1 MLVHSSSGVSAVMRQ
16 LRLFAR
22 PFSFRQT
29 YSPAAATAAA
39 HGERAALSTL
49 ACVDD
54 PRVVLCFGDSN
65 TWGHDAVSGI
75 RFGPKTR
82 WPGVMAAQL
91 NNVVVLEEG
100 LNGRTTVFD
109 DPCCNWLAPNVD
121 PSVCNGRKALMP
133 LLHSAKPVD
142 CVVIALGVNDLKW
155 RFSATPSDIANGAGL
170 LIDDVR
176 LSGSGSFHPT
186 GPALL
191 DGATEGMAGAPAVVL
206 VCPPPI
212 TNEEVFPDF
221 RGGGISRS
229 EQLATEF
236 ARVAEEKG
244 VALVEAGS
252 VPGCEASMLDGIH
265 LTAEAHAALGQA
277 IATAVKNSLPR

>member
-1 MLVHSSSGVSAVMRQ
+1 
-16 LRLFAR
+16 
-22 PFSFRQT
+22 
-29 YSPAAATAAA
+29 
-39 HGERAALSTL
+39 
-49 ACVDD
+49 
-54 PRVVLCFGDSN
+54 
-65 TWGHDAVSGI
+65 
-75 RFGPKTR
+75 
-82 WPGVMAAQL
+82 MAAQL

-109 DPCCNWLAPNVD
+109 DPCCNWLTPNVD

-133 LLHSAKPVD
+133 ILHSAKPVD

-170 LIDDVR
+170 LIDDIR

-186 GPALL
+186 GPALF
-191 DGATEGMAGAPAVVL
+191 DGAPEGTSAAPAVVL

-212 TNEEVFPDF
+212 TNEDVFPDF
-221 RGGGISRS
+221 QGGGISRS
-229 EQLATEF
+229 EQLAAEF

-265 LTAEAHAALGQA
+265 LTVEAHAALGQA
-277 IATAVKNSLPR
+277 IAAAVETSLSR